1 MLDGER
7 GRRGIVKHHPE
18 IDKYAGLSSPIHN
31 WDPRAK
37 LVAILVLIV
46 AIVLIP
52 DLKIALIGLAIAL
65 TLAVITRIP
74 FSFMLNHLKWVI
86 IFIVPLFVIVSL
98 TPSGGI
104 ERAALISVRA
114 LAAIILIFPMIG
126 TMRFDTTIKA
136 LEKLRIPSKLVQMI
150 MFTYRYIFVLTS
162 EVQRMFTSLNSRGF
176 HKRTSLYTLS
186 TMGKLLGMMFVRS
199 HERSERVF
207 NAMVSRGY
215 EGNLKTLVDFELHTA
230 DILKAAILIAIA
242 VALDVV
248 CLTVV

>member
-1 MLDGER
+1 
-7 GRRGIVKHHPE
+7 VKHHPE

-37 LVAILVLIV
+37 LIAILSLIV

-52 DLKIALIGLAIAL
+52 DLEIALIGLAIAL
-65 TLAVITRIP
+65 TLALISRIP
-74 FSFMLNHLKWVI
+74 FSFILKHLIGVT
-86 IFIVPLFVIVSL
+86 IFIIPLFVIISL

-104 ERAALISVRA
+104 ERASLISVKA
-114 LAAIILIFPMIG
+114 LAAVILIFPMIG

-136 LEKLRIPSKLVQMI
+136 LERLKTPTKLVQMI
-150 MFTYRYIFVLTS
+150 VFTYRYIFVFAR
-162 EVQRMFTSLNSRGF
+162 EVQRMFTSLTSRGF
-176 HKRTSLYTLS
+176 RKRTSIYTLS
-186 TMGKLLGMMFVRS
+186 TIGKLIGMLFIRS
-199 HERSERVF
+199 LDRSERVF

-215 EGNLKTLVDFELHTA
+215 EGNLETLVDFEMHKV
-230 DILKAAILIAIA
+230 DIIKAASLIAVA

>member
-1 MLDGER
+1 M
-7 GRRGIVKHHPE
+7 KHHPE

-37 LVAILVLIV
+37 LIAILSLIV

-52 DLKIALIGLAIAL
+52 DLEIALIGLAIAL
-65 TLAVITRIP
+65 TLALISRIP
-74 FSFMLNHLKWVI
+74 FSFILKHLIGVT
-86 IFIVPLFVIVSL
+86 IFIIPLFVIISL

-104 ERAALISVRA
+104 ERASLISVKA
-114 LAAIILIFPMIG
+114 LAAVILIFPMIG

-136 LEKLRIPSKLVQMI
+136 LERLKTPTKLVQMI
-150 MFTYRYIFVLTS
+150 VFTYRYIFVFAR
-162 EVQRMFTSLNSRGF
+162 EVQRMFTSLTSRGF
-176 HKRTSLYTLS
+176 RKRTSIYTLS
-186 TMGKLLGMMFVRS
+186 TIGKLIGMLFIRS
-199 HERSERVF
+199 LDRSERVF

-215 EGNLKTLVDFELHTA
+215 EGNLETLVDFEMRKV
-230 DILKAAILIAIA
+230 DIIKAASLIAVA